1 MILFDQGKLVMPL
14 LQLELLFTICDATAF
29 PKLRDA
35 LRDVTPSPPI
45 NHKVVVR
52 LVVVVFVY
60 VLGGGGG
67 AIAWLLWPIP
77 VLYPPRRQDGVD
89 NGRDVLVH
97 EVRRVSCAL
106 QGRQLGPG
114 DPLLELGRV
123 LYGRGR
129 ILGAP

>member
-67 AIAWLLWPIP
+67 GGNRLVALA
-77 VLYPPRRQDGVD
+77 YTPPGGRMASTMDGMCSSM
-89 NGRDVLVH
+89 R
-97 EVRRVSCAL
+97 
-106 QGRQLGPG
+106 
-114 DPLLELGRV
+114 
-123 LYGRGR
+123 YGE
-129 ILGAP
+129 